1 MWPKVLTVREP
12 SPPVS
17 DWAQDVAERIVGD
30 IPHSIY
36 VRWAA
41 DVPEKVAVML
51 RLELANAS
59 RDGEHNAFVEQ
70 IVRALP
76 DYLPELAAARM
87 RAKLA
92 GALLTARA
100 LGQRLRKDEARTP
113 DAVSPAR

>member
-1 MWPKVLTVREP
+1 MWPKVLMVREA
-12 SPPVS
+12 SSLVN

-41 DVPEKVAVML
+41 DVPERVAAML
-51 RLELANAS
+51 RLELNAS
-59 RDGEHNAFVEQ
+59 HDGEHNAFIEE

-92 GALLTARA
+92 GSLLTARA
-100 LGQRLRKDEARTP
+100 LGQRLRKDEALTP
-113 DAVSPAR
+113 DAVRPVR